1 MAVVSGGESATLK
14 GNMRRTLRRLA
25 RRTLHSWVLLAIAVF
40 LLSGMPA
47 SALAQDKVIIA
58 YVFPQDRA
66 LAADE
71 INARKLTRIN
81 YAFAN
86 IKDGEIVEGFSHDAE
101 NFATLNSLKQANPS
115 LRVLVS
121 VGGWTWSGGFSDMA
135 LTRQSRARFIS
146 SAVRFVERYKL
157 DGVDLDWEYPGQA
170 GNGNTF
176 RPQDKQNSTLL
187 LAELRQ
193 RFDVEQKRLGRRLYT
208 SIATGAS
215 QKFLDN
221 TEMEKVQRYVDTVN
235 LMTYDFYVGGPATG
249 HDAPLFHNPAD
260 PKNVSAERSVEMY
273 LQAGVPEHKI
283 VLGVPFYGRS
293 WGEVSSVN
301 DGLFQ
306 PGKAARG
313 VHFSYPDLPNM
324 LATGFVRHWDATASV
339 PFLYNPETQVF
350 VTYEDPQS
358 LAAKCSFVNQRRL
371 GGVMFWE
378 YFNDSTGILLDAVH
392 AGLMPVASAEVRT
405 KNPPAN

>member
-1 MAVVSGGESATLK
+1 MAVISGGESATLK

-25 RRTLHSWVLLAIAVF
+25 LHSWALLAIAVF
-40 LLSGMPA
+40 LLSGMPVF
-47 SALAQDKVIIA
+47 ALAQDKAIIA

-101 NFATLNSLKQANPS
+101 NFATLNSLKRTNPS

-146 SAVRFVERYKL
+146 SAVRFAERYKL
-157 DGVDLDWEYPGQA
+157 DGLDIDWEYPGQV

-176 RPQDKQNSTLL
+176 RPQDKQNFTLL

-260 PKNVSAERSVEMY
+260 PKNVSAQRSVEMY
-273 LQAGVPEHKI
+273 LQAGVAAHKI

-313 VHFSYPDLPNM
+313 VHFSYPDLPNL
-324 LATGFVRHWDATASV
+324 LATGFVRHWDATASA

>member
-1 MAVVSGGESATLK
+1 
-14 GNMRRTLRRLA
+14 MRRTVRRLA
-25 RRTLHSWVLLAIAVF
+25 RSLLPWASIAIALF
-40 LLSGMPA
+40 LLLGMPA

-71 INARKLTRIN
+71 INARKVTRIN

-86 IKDGEIVEGFSHDAE
+86 IKGGDIVEGFSHDAE
-101 NFATLNSLKQANPS
+101 NFVTLNNLKRTNPS

-146 SAVRFVERYKL
+146 SAVRFVERYRL
-157 DGVDLDWEYPGQA
+157 DGVDLDWEYPGQV

-176 RPQDKQNSTLL
+176 RAQDKQNFTLL

-193 RFDVEQKRLGRRLYT
+193 RFDLEQKRLGRRLYT

-221 TEMEKVQRYVDTVN
+221 TEMDKVQRYVDTVN
-235 LMTYDFYVGGPATG
+235 LMTYDFYVGGPTTG

-260 PKNVSAERSVEMY
+260 PKNVSAQRSVEMY
-273 LQAGVPEHKI
+273 LQAGVAAHKI

-306 PGKAARG
+306 PGKSARG
-313 VHFSYPDLPNM
+313 VHFSYPDLPNL
-324 LATGFVRHWDATASV
+324 LATGFVRHWDAAASV

-358 LAAKCSFVNQRRL
+358 LASKCSFVNERRL

-392 AGLMPVASAEVRT
+392 AGLMPVASAEPETRNPGS
-405 KNPPAN
+405 KNPEPANRGAN

>member
-1 MAVVSGGESATLK
+1 MHFHACF
-14 GNMRRTLRRLA
+14 
-25 RRTLHSWVLLAIAVF
+25 AIALF
-40 LLSGMPA
+40 LLSVMSV
-47 SALAQDKVIIA
+47 SACAQNKVIIA
-58 YVFPQDRA
+58 YVFPLDRA

-86 IKDGEIVEGFSHDAE
+86 IKGGEIVEGFSHDAE
-101 NFATLNSLKQANPS
+101 NFATLNRLKRANPS
-115 LRVLVS
+115 LKVLVS

-157 DGVDLDWEYPGQA
+157 DGVDLDWEYPSQV

-176 RPQDKQNSTLL
+176 RPQDKQNFTLL

-193 RFDVEQKRLGRRLYT
+193 RFDVEQNRLGRRLYT

-221 TEMEKVQRYVDTVN
+221 TEMDKVQRYVDTVN

-260 PKNVSAERSVEMY
+260 PKNVSAQRTVEMY
-273 LQAGVPEHKI
+273 LQAGVAAHKI
-283 VLGVPFYGRS
+283 VLGTPFYGRS

-313 VHFSYPDLPNM
+313 VHFSYPELPNL

-339 PFLYNPETQVF
+339 PFLYNPHTQVF

-358 LAAKCSFVNQRRL
+358 LAAKCSFVIQRRL
-371 GGVMFWE
+371 AGMMFWE

-392 AGLMPVASAEVRT
+392 AGLAPVPAAARGT
-405 KNPPAN
+405 KNPAAN